1 MFQNVIIMNKKKE
14 REKLRNRLREHR
26 ARLDISQS
34 DLAEA
39 VSMSRMSIGRIED
52 GGGCTL
58 YNAMLLGRALETPV
72 DELFYLET

>member
-1 MFQNVIIMNKKKE
+1 MNKKKE

-39 VSMSRMSIGRIED
+39 VGMSRMSIGRIED

-58 YNAMLLGRALETPV
+58 HTAMLLGRALETPV